1 MKLILQGQND
11 TKVSLVY
18 LDTKVRK
25 RDYKKKKENCRPI
38 SLINIDANIPKQ
50 NKYQGINL
58 PRETKEL

>member
-1 MKLILQGQND
+1 MIPKSERD
-11 TKVSLVY
+11 T
-18 LDTKVRK
+18 T
-25 RDYKKKKENCRPI
+25 KKKKENCRPV